1 MPGSILEGPQRLSH
15 SILWKLQRRF
25 FETQGIDAW
34 RKSIVPHYITSNPF
48 IARSYSRIVSGFF
61 RDCLASNLISD
72 PDQPV
77 YIIELGAGSGRF
89 SYHFLKSFL
98 ANAEFLRQKEGIRFR
113 YIMSD
118 FAPQTIAYW
127 QSHPSLLPFVKESHL
142 AFARY
147 DVGGDA
153 LMELSGSQ
161 QPLLTGTVRNP
172 LVVIAN
178 YFFDGIPQDYFSI
191 RGGELYEQLAGV
203 HIAAGDADQDA
214 PDLLD
219 RIQVDFESRPASADY
234 YGDPDLDRLLDGYQH
249 RLIDADFLFPCSA
262 LRCVRD
268 LSRLSGGRML
278 LVSADQGYSSEEELL
293 RQGTPEIR
301 HHGSFSMLVN
311 YHALGEYVQKCG
323 GQVLHPAS
331 SPSSLNVSCFV
342 LGIPDAGTPE
352 TRRIFDETVVQ
363 FGPDDFFSVKMGI
376 AKAHE
381 HMTLSQLLAYLRLG
395 GGDGNMLMGALPAL
409 TELAQTCTDVERVE
423 LKRALQQVW
432 ENYYPIG
439 EEQDLPFEIGVLLYR
454 AAWYKEA
461 LEMFAHSLRLQG
473 PRSWTL
479 YNMGLCH
486 YMLGE
491 QEAAQACMVEARR
504 LDPGCGEPP
513 WETVAESEPIDNG
526 LSLYLISCL
535 CAL

>member
-98 ANAEFLRQKEGIRFR
+98 AHAEFLRQKEGIRFR

-203 HIAAGDADQDA
+203 RIAAGDADQDA

-395 GGDGNMLMGALPAL
+395 GGDGNMLLGVLPAL

-454 AAWYKEA
+454 AAWYKDA

-473 PRSWTL
+473 PCSWTL

-526 LSLYLISCL
+526 LSST
-535 CAL
+535 